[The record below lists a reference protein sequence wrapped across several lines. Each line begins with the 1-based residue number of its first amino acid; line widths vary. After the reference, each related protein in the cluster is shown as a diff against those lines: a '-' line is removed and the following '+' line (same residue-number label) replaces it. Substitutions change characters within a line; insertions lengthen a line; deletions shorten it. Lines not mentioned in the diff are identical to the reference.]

1 MIDFDCC
8 WPTEQ
13 APTLTFNVLKKEA
26 AVPAEITIW
35 SKTFFKNFLL
45 FDWSLVLKTSLSFYF
60 VNFYDW
66 FRLLLAYW
74 TGPYPWFQRFEK
86 RSSRSSRKND
96 LVDDLFSRILDPRT
110 HLSLKFYYW
119 FMLWLIY
126 FCLIVFAYYLP
137 SIPSIRVSIGRN
149 LDSKREYWRVKRF
162 SVDHLFSMS
171 TDWWTSF
178 IHPLS
183 GRDCVKVPDPKLSKV
198 KA

>member
-45 FDWSLVLKTSLSFYF
+45 FDWSLVPKTSLSFYF

-86 RSSRSSRKND
+86 RSSRSSGKND

-110 HLSLKFYYW
+110 HLSLI
-119 FMLWLIY
+119 LWLIY
-126 FCLIVFAYYLP
+126 VVA
-137 SIPSIRVSIGRN
+137 
-149 LDSKREYWRVKRF
+149 
-162 SVDHLFSMS
+162 HLFLLDCLRLLLALHSL
-171 TDWWTSF
+171 
-178 IHPLS
+178 HPGLNWKES
-183 GRDCVKVPDPKLSKV
+183 GLQKRVLKSEKVLGRSPF
-198 KA
+198 